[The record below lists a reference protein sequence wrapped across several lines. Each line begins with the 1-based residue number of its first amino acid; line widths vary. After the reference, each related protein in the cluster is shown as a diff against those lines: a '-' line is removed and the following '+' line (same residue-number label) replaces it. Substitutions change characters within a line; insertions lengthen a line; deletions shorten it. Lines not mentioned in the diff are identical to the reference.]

1 MLHKVGRFM
10 QFLGLFVIMPL
21 AMAGQVMDQL
31 SLGQM
36 FLWAAVG
43 ILVFYIGR
51 NLLQKES

>member
-10 QFLGLFVIMPL
+10 QFVGLLMLPAAIGAQLGEHISV
-21 AMAGQVMDQL
+21 
-31 SLGQM
+31 GQM
-36 FLWAAVG
+36 FLWAAIG